1 MKRID
6 EELNAKFKSEHHQ
19 AVVNVRYTSNWI
31 GAYHNRQL
39 KLFDLTLPQFN
50 IMRILRGAGKQLSI
64 KVIKDRMLEKS
75 PNTTRLIDKL
85 IDKKFVKRMRCD
97 EDRRVVYVAITKKG
111 RSVLEEIDQVFD
123 DIYNAQN
130 FTLEEARQLNYLLD
144 KMRDSNESPSR

>member
-6 EELNAKFKSEHHQ
+6 EELNADFKNDHHQ
-19 AVVNVRYTSNWI
+19 AVVNVRHTSNWI

-50 IMRILRGAGKQLSI
+50 IMRILRGSGKQLSI

-97 EDRRVVYVAITKKG
+97 NDRRVVYVAITKKG
-111 RSVLEEIDQVFD
+111 RAVLSEIDQVFD

-130 FTLEEARQLNYLLD
+130 LTNEEAKQLNYLLD
-144 KMRDSNESPSR
+144 KMRDSNDSS

>member
-6 EELNAKFKSEHHQ
+6 EELNAHFKSEHHQ
-19 AVVNVRYTSNWI
+19 AVVNVRHTSNWI

-130 FTLEEARQLNYLLD
+130 LTLEEARQLNYLLD
-144 KMRDSNESPSR
+144 KMRDSNESSVL